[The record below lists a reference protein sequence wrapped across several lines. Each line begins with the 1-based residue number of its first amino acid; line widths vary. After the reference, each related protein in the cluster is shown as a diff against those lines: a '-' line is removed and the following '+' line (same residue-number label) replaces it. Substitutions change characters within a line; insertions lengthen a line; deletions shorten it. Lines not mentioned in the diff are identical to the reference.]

1 MISMDATESTIGIF
15 KTPVSR
21 SDPEL
26 LGPGLMEIP
35 LKL

>member
-1 MISMDATESTIGIF
+1 MISIDATENTTEIL

>member
-1 MISMDATESTIGIF
+1 MVSMDATESTTEIF

-21 SDPEL
+21 RDPEL
-26 LGPGLMEIP
+26 LGPGLMEIS